1 MTTVIRD
8 GRAHRV
14 VCAECGSAADYPAYR
29 CGSCEAPL
37 VVEMDAVSRDSVQP
51 DETCPGV
58 WRYWRALPRVKSR
71 ITMGEGNTPMVTID
85 SPLSGPDRRV
95 LAKLESLNP
104 TLSFKDRGMALVASA
119 ASDLGLRGLTL
130 ASTGNA
136 AVSAAAYAARAGLE
150 CAIVAATGSQA
161 NLKLRIAESHGASV
175 RVVEGDYS
183 KAYQEAVLSEGEGWL
198 NVTTTYRN
206 PLLAE
211 AYRTVAYEIWRD
223 LGHAPDV
230 VVVPIGAGPLL
241 RGIGQ
246 GFRDLHEVGLVSALP
261 RLIGVQADACAP
273 LARAWGSPDWITSL
287 QHPIEARP
295 SAAGAITDALRGYER
310 EGLLT
315 LAAVRD
321 SDGHV
326 ASVSEAQMAHAA
338 RALAS
343 SGLLVEPAAAAALA
357 ALDDPRVRSMT
368 EGATVVLVMTG
379 HGVKD
384 SIPSQKVERD
394 DE

>member
-1 MTTVIRD
+1 MTTVMHE

-14 VCAECGSAADYPAYR
+14 VCAECGSDADYPAYR
-29 CGSCEAPL
+29 CASCEAPL
-37 VVEMDAVSRDSVQP
+37 VVHMDPASREAVAP
-51 DETCPGV
+51 DAACAGV
-58 WRYWRALPRVKSR
+58 WRYWRALPQVRSR
-71 ITMGEGNTPMVTID
+71 ITMGEGNTPMVALG
-85 SPLSGPDRRV
+85 SHLAGPGRQV
-95 LAKLESLNP
+95 LLKLESLNP
-104 TLSFKDRGMALVASA
+104 TLSFKDRGMALVSSMAC
-119 ASDLGLRGLTL
+119 DLGLRGLTL

-175 RVVEGDYS
+175 RVVDGDYS

-241 RGIGQ
+241 RGIRQ
-246 GFRDLHEVGLVSALP
+246 GFLDLQEVGLVADLP

-273 LARAWGSPDWITSL
+273 LARAWASPDWITSL
-287 QHPIEARP
+287 QQPIEARP

-326 ASVSEAQMAHAA
+326 ASVSEAQMAHAS
-338 RALAS
+338 RALAG

-357 ALDDPRVRSMT
+357 ALDDPRVHPLT
-368 EGATVVLVMTG
+368 EHATVVLVMTG

-384 SIPSQKVERD
+384 TIPSQKVERD
-394 DE
+394 DQ